1 MRRLSRVWYYA
12 ALCLLLTVHAAK
24 GDTAKASARTIS
36 NEQWQQLSDEKDFAY
51 RNEIENLRT
60 KQRQLP
66 IERFFMKIIEFFS
79 SPAGKVIIWSLFF
92 LLMGYAVYRIFIS
105 EKTMLWGKRAKKNP
119 GQAENHID
127 EDILDTDW
135 EKLLQQATKSG
146 EFRNAIRYS
155 YMLLLQLLQTRELI
169 QYRSDKTNYQYLADL
184 TDTPYKQA
192 FRHLSRQYE
201 YAWYGNF
208 PVARTAYE
216 DYMQVFDDLKKQLG
230 K

>member
-1 MRRLSRVWYYA
+1 MRRLSKVWHYA

-24 GDTAKASARTIS
+24 ADTVQTAVRTITD
-36 NEQWQQLSDEKDFAY
+36 EQWQQLSNEKDFAY
-51 RNEIENLRT
+51 RNEIENARP

-92 LLMGYAVYRIFIS
+92 LLLGYAVYRIFIS
-105 EKTMLWGKRAKKNP
+105 EKTMLWGKREKKNT

-135 EKLLQQATKSG
+135 EKLLQQATRTG
-146 EFRNAIRYS
+146 EPRNAIRYS
-155 YMLLLQLLQTRELI
+155 YMLLLQLLQRNQLI

-184 TDTPYKQA
+184 TNTPYKQA
-192 FRHLSRQYE
+192 FRQLSRQYE

-216 DYMQVFDDLKKQLG
+216 DYMQVFNDLKKQIG